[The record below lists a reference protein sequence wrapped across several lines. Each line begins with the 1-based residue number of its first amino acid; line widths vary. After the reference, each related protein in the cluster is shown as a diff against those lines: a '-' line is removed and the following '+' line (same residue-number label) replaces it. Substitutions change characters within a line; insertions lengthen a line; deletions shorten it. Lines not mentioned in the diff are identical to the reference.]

1 MMRED
6 THARRSTRLE
16 SEGQSLSR
24 ALRPR
29 GPVRLALGKRV
40 VNGATVL
47 EVGGELDV
55 LTAAKLGAEIDDVV
69 RKETGKVILDLRGT
83 GFVDSAG
90 LQLLLSAQR
99 RLSGRERALSVVCGP
114 GQVRRVIERARLLEA
129 LGVVGSLGELDD
141 AA

>member
-6 THARRSTRLE
+6 APTRRTTRLE
-16 SEGQSLSR
+16 SDGQSLSR

-29 GPVRLALGKRV
+29 GPVRLALSKRV
-40 VNGATVL
+40 VTGATIL

-55 LTAAKLGAEIDDVV
+55 LTTAKLGAELDDIV
-69 RKETGKVILDLRGT
+69 RKQTGKVIVDLSGT

-99 RLSGRERALSVVCGP
+99 RLSRQERVLAVVCGP
-114 GQVRRVIERARLLEA
+114 GQVRRMIERARLLDA
-129 LGVVGSLGELDD
+129 LGVVTSLGELDR
-141 AA
+141 AG